1 MNEATLS
8 SIKETIKDVALYIM
22 PIAAFVLSI
31 ISLLQT
37 RRISKLESKSREYD
51 EYIKKAEVE
60 KIRAEKEYKPAAN
73 IDARVYK
80 ISHNNYKINVF
91 NKGDASAY
99 NIDYEI
105 ENGSCVMPTKQ
116 VTPFE
121 ELEPGAHFEEGII
134 VVMSGSGPKYIITLT
149 WKDSDGSPHSKKMVK
164 SIE

>member
-1 MNEATLS
+1 MNEATLA
-8 SIKETIKDVALYIM
+8 SIKEIIKDIALYIM
-22 PIAAFVLSI
+22 PIAAFVLSL

-60 KIRAEKEYKPAAN
+60 KIKAEKDHKPAAN
-73 IDARVYK
+73 IDARVYR

-91 NKGDASAY
+91 NKGDASAFDIDY
-99 NIDYEI
+99 NIEK
-105 ENGSCVMPTKQ
+105 GSGVKPIKQ

-134 VVMSGSGPKYIITLT
+134 VVMSGNGPKYTITLT
-149 WKDSDGSPHSKKMVK
+149 WKDSDGLPHSKKMVK